1 MTLQEAVTDL
11 HRVAVVEELT
21 QSPQRLQGLATYCT
35 QELNRRGVEGAERE
49 ATIPGAGR
57 PKGWDVAWKFQDKYR
72 LAISLKSIL
81 RNLAGTVPN
90 RIDDLMGETANVQLH
105 SPEIV
110 VGYMMVFDVSTDQR
124 SERRGGTWCDLIA
137 ERLVKLSGR
146 KPPAWSIGMVEAS
159 ALIRVDFGS
168 GPRLLT
174 AEADVAPFF
183 DSLVEQVRSR
193 NPSLR

>member
-11 HRVAVVEELT
+11 HRVAVVRKRT
-21 QSPQRLQGLATYCT
+21 QSPQRLQGLANYCI
-35 QELNRRGVEGAERE
+35 QELDRRGIEGVERE

-110 VGYMMVFDVSTDQR
+110 VGYMMIFDVSTDHA
-124 SERRGGTWCDLIA
+124 SAKRGATWCDLVA
-137 ERLVKLSGR
+137 QRLEQLSGR

-159 ALIRVDFGS
+159 FLIRVNFGS

-174 AEADVAPFF
+174 AEVDVAPFF